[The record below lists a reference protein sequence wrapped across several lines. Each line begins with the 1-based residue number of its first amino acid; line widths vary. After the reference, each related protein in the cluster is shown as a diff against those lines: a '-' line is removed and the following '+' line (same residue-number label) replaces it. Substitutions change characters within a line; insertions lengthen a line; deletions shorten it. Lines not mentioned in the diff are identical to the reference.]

1 MMNIGMMQTLMMKI
15 FNMKTQN
22 PFVDLKKEKNMRN
35 KFFDIGAG
43 AYVNSDEVE
52 FILDTN
58 AGKVRR
64 FFKKYGIDRNTTQ
77 VFDATSTDEIKSMI
91 FLKSG
96 KIALSNM
103 RTTLLVKRA
112 NKNYSSEKEKG
123 VEITKP
129 KNSKEESDFMGI
141 FEE

>member
-1 MMNIGMMQTLMMKI
+1 
-15 FNMKTQN
+15 
-22 PFVDLKKEKNMRN
+22 MRN

-64 FFKKYGIDRNTTQ
+64 FIKKYSIDRNTTQ
-77 VFDATSTDEIKSMI
+77 VFDATSTNEIKSMI

-103 RTTLLVKRA
+103 RATLLVKRA
-112 NKNYSSEKEKG
+112 NKDFSSEKEKG
-123 VEITKP
+123 AETLKTKKP
-129 KNSKEESDFMGI
+129 KEQNPETPTDFSHI
-141 FEE
+141 RQSHNNTVR

>member
-1 MMNIGMMQTLMMKI
+1 
-15 FNMKTQN
+15 
-22 PFVDLKKEKNMRN
+22 MRN

-64 FFKKYGIDRNTTQ
+64 FIKKYGIDRNTSQ

-103 RTTLLVKRA
+103 RATLLVKRA
-112 NKNYSSEKEKG
+112 NKDFSSEKEKG
-123 VEITKP
+123 AETLKTK
-129 KNSKEESDFMGI
+129 KAKDQNSETANDFSHI
-141 FEE
+141 RQSHNNTVR

>member
-1 MMNIGMMQTLMMKI
+1 M
-15 FNMKTQN
+15 
-22 PFVDLKKEKNMRN
+22 
-35 KFFDIGAG
+35 
-43 AYVNSDEVE
+43 E

-64 FFKKYGIDRNTTQ
+64 FIKKYGIDRNTTQ
-77 VFDATSTDEIKSMI
+77 VFDATSNEEIKSMI

-103 RTTLLVKRA
+103 RATLLVKRA
-112 NKNYSSEKEKG
+112 NKDFSSEKEKG
-123 VEITKP
+123 AETLKTKKP
-129 KNSKEESDFMGI
+129 KEQNPETTNGFTEF

>member
-1 MMNIGMMQTLMMKI
+1 
-15 FNMKTQN
+15 
-22 PFVDLKKEKNMRN
+22 MRN
-35 KFFDIGAG
+35 KFFDIVAG
-43 AYVNSDEVE
+43 AYVNIDEVE
-52 FILDTN
+52 FILDSN
-58 AGKVRR
+58 ASKVRR
-64 FFKKYGIDRNTTQ
+64 FFSKYGIKKDTEQ
-77 VFDATSTDEIKSMI
+77 VFDATSTNEIKSMI

>member
-1 MMNIGMMQTLMMKI
+1 
-15 FNMKTQN
+15 
-22 PFVDLKKEKNMRN
+22 
-35 KFFDIGAG
+35 
-43 AYVNSDEVE
+43 
-52 FILDTN
+52 
-58 AGKVRR
+58 
-64 FFKKYGIDRNTTQ
+64 
-77 VFDATSTDEIKSMI
+77 MI

>member
-1 MMNIGMMQTLMMKI
+1 
-15 FNMKTQN
+15 
-22 PFVDLKKEKNMRN
+22 MRN

-77 VFDATSTDEIKSMI
+77 VFDATSNEEIKSMI

-103 RTTLLVKRA
+103 RATLLVKRA
-112 NKNYSSEKEKG
+112 NKDFSSGKEKG
-123 VEITKP
+123 VEIPKTKNP
-129 KNSKEESDFMGI
+129 KEENPTTPNDFMGI

>member
-1 MMNIGMMQTLMMKI
+1 
-15 FNMKTQN
+15 
-22 PFVDLKKEKNMRN
+22 MRN

-64 FFKKYGIDRNTTQ
+64 FIKKYGIDRNTTQ

-103 RTTLLVKRA
+103 RATLLVKRA
-112 NKNYSSEKEKG
+112 NKDVSSEKEKSA
-123 VEITKP
+123 ETLKTK
-129 KNSKEESDFMGI
+129 KAKEQNPETPNDFSHI
-141 FEE
+141 RQSLNNTVR

>member
-1 MMNIGMMQTLMMKI
+1 
-15 FNMKTQN
+15 
-22 PFVDLKKEKNMRN
+22 MRN

-52 FILDTN
+52 FILDAN
-58 AGKVRR
+58 ASKVRR
-64 FFKKYGIDRNTTQ
+64 FFSKYGIKKDTDQ

-103 RTTLLVKRA
+103 RATLLVKRA
-112 NKNYSSEKEKG
+112 NKDFSSEKEKG
-123 VEITKP
+123 TETLKTK
-129 KNSKEESDFMGI
+129 KSK
-141 FEE
+141 

>member
-1 MMNIGMMQTLMMKI
+1 
-15 FNMKTQN
+15 
-22 PFVDLKKEKNMRN
+22 MRN

-64 FFKKYGIDRNTTQ
+64 FFKKYGIDRNTNQ

-103 RTTLLVKRA
+103 RATLLVKRA
-112 NKNYSSEKEKG
+112 NKDFSSEKEKG
-123 VEITKP
+123 VEIPKT
-129 KNSKEESDFMGI
+129 KNSKEESPATPNDFSHI
-141 FEE
+141 RQSLNNTVR

>member
-1 MMNIGMMQTLMMKI
+1 
-15 FNMKTQN
+15 
-22 PFVDLKKEKNMRN
+22 MRN
-35 KFFDIGAG
+35 KFSDIGAG

-64 FFKKYGIDRNTTQ
+64 FVKKYGIDRNATQ

-103 RTTLLVKRA
+103 RATLLVKRT
-112 NKNYSSEKEKG
+112 NKDFSSEKEKG
-123 VEITKP
+123 AETP
-129 KNSKEESDFMGI
+129 KAKKAKEQNPAKQNDFMEI